1 MKSFW
6 SPKYLVAL
14 IVFSLT
20 SLSIDAGTRMAR
32 VVTVRDSRTIVV
44 QSGREQVA
52 ITLAGVD
59 PVDRVRSI
67 DFLRWTLGQSWVML
81 EASTEQP
88 GAYFVYRSPDGLFTL
103 EHDLAALLDSAS
115 TVDQPEQRER
125 GDRFAAPRF
134 ANQSNRFTAA
144 HRERHAVDRA
154 SDARVRGEGR
164 AQLTYSQQRIS
175 RHQQGQE

>member
-88 GAYFVYRSPDGLFTL
+88 GAYFVYRSPDGLFINREYVLRGFAEPTFPG
-103 EHDLAALLDSAS
+103 LAAEPQTPVVYLGEVNPGQRRAIEVAS
-115 TVDQPEQRER
+115 
-125 GDRFAAPRF
+125 GDRSQRSAAGSKAPARPASPRLPRAPR
-134 ANQSNRFTAA
+134 NR
-144 HRERHAVDRA
+144 RK
-154 SDARVRGEGR
+154 
-164 AQLTYSQQRIS
+164 
-175 RHQQGQE
+175 